1 METRFMTKKELE
13 RERRNGRIV
22 DVYKAMRS
30 EHPDVKPSRLLPEV
44 AKLTGV
50 SGVTVWKV
58 LKDRKQYN

>member
-22 DVYKAMRS
+22 AVYKAMRN

-50 SGVTVWKV
+50 SGATVWKI
-58 LKDRKQYN
+58 LKNSNSYN